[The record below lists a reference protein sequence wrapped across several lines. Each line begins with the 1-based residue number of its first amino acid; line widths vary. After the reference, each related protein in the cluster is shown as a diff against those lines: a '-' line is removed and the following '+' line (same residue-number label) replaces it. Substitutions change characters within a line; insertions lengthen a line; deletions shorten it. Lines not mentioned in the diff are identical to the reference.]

1 MTVVTRGADKSKDPR
16 KEAQQERSRAT
27 VDAVFEAMD
36 RVVRREG
43 IDAFSIAQVAA
54 DAGIA
59 RASIYD
65 YFPTREALVAAWEE
79 RMIVAET
86 GRVAALVAELLARP
100 PSFERSVIR
109 LVEAVMDAFARQA
122 AAFGYKDSFGS
133 LGLHARSRVRGEL
146 TENIVGMMTSALDQS
161 PDRARLRV
169 DRVDVA
175 ARLVVHT
182 VLNVSR
188 VFAGTPPDDADLHV
202 HRREL
207 ARMIYRYLLR
217 DPVDVPHA
225 EKVG

>member
-1 MTVVTRGADKSKDPR
+1 MIVVTKSDKSKDPR
-16 KEAQQERSRAT
+16 KQAQQERSRAT

-43 IDAFSIAQVAA
+43 IDAFSIAQVATE
-54 DAGIA
+54 AGIA

-86 GRVAALVAELLARP
+86 TRIGMLLAELMANP
-100 PSFERSVIR
+100 PRFEHSVIR
-109 LVEAVMDAFARQA
+109 LVESVMEAFARQA
-122 AAFGYKDSFGS
+122 AAFGYTDSFGS
-133 LGLHARSRVRGEL
+133 LGLHARSRVRGEMV
-146 TENIVGMMTSALDQS
+146 ENVVMMMAGALEHA
-161 PDRARLRV
+161 PDRERLRV
-169 DRVDVA
+169 DRTDVA

-182 VLNVSR
+182 VLNVAR
-188 VFAGTPPDDADLHV
+188 AFAGPTTNVADLHV

-207 ARMIYRYLLR
+207 ARMVYRYLLR
-217 DPVDVPHA
+217 DPVDVPHD